1 MRPRL
6 TFRLT
11 SRPTPGPSSPPAP
24 PSSTRPSSRPET
36 GRRPAV
42 RLTPRALVAVLAA
55 ASALALAGCSS
66 SGSSSNG
73 GSETSF
79 VKGDGEVN
87 TVAAAHRG
95 AAIDLSGKD
104 LNGQSVSLASYR
116 GKVVVINVWGS
127 WCGPCRAEAA
137 DFESVYKAEQGKGV
151 QFLGIDTRDL
161 QVPEAQA
168 FVSSHGLTYPS
179 LYDPDGSLLLKFPA
193 GSLDPEAIPS
203 TLILDRQGRI
213 AVRALEPLE
222 GSQLTQLIAPVLA
235 EKS

>member
-6 TFRLT
+6 TSGSTPDLT
-11 SRPTPGPSSPPAP
+11 RGLISRPNPGPTAARRSGL
-24 PSSTRPSSRPET
+24 RPT
-36 GRRPAV
+36 
-42 RLTPRALVAVLAA
+42 LRALVAALTV

-66 SGSSSNG
+66 SGSSSSDSG
-73 GSETSF
+73 PETSF
-79 VKGDGEVN
+79 VKGDGEVT
-87 TVAAAHRG
+87 TVAATHRHG
-95 AAIDLSGKD
+95 PISLSGKD
-104 LNGQSVSLASYR
+104 LNGQQLSLGSYR

-127 WCGPCRAEAA
+127 WCGPCRAEASG
-137 DFESVYKAEQGKGV
+137 FETVYKAEQAKGV
-151 QFLGIDTRDL
+151 QFVGIDTRDL

-179 LYDPDGSLLLKFPA
+179 LYDPDGSLLLRFPA

-222 GSQLTQLIAPVLA
+222 SNQLTQLLAPVLA

>member
-1 MRPRL
+1 MRP
-6 TFRLT
+6 RLT
-11 SRPTPGPSSPPAP
+11 SRPTADLTADL
-24 PSSTRPSSRPET
+24 TRRPTADVASRPNT
-36 GRRPAV
+36 GRRV
-42 RLTPRALVAVLAA
+42 GLRSKPRALVAVLAA

-66 SGSSSNG
+66 SGSSSNS

-79 VKGDGEVN
+79 VKGTGEVT

-95 AAIDLSGKD
+95 APISLSGKD
-104 LNGQSVSLASYR
+104 LNGQTLSLAAYR

-127 WCGPCRAEAA
+127 WCSPCRLEASGFEAA
-137 DFESVYKAEQGKGV
+137 FKAEQSKGV
-151 QFLGIDTRDL
+151 QFVGIDTRDL

-168 FVSSHGLTYPS
+168 FVSSHDLTYPS

-193 GSLDPEAIPS
+193 GSLDPQAIPS

-222 GSQLTQLIAPVLA
+222 ESQLEQLLAPVLA